1 MDIRFQNLGPE
12 QWKAEIMLAPACEGE
27 DIIRECPELDK
38 AAPWL
43 AIAPAMRDFKGKD
56 GELVLLHGHPELSV
70 PRVLAVGLGP
80 REKVDAARL
89 RAAIAAA
96 VQRCRGLGLNSILLP
111 EPALSRLP
119 GGRER
124 LVEECVYAAQL
135 ALYRFTALKKPQEDE
150 AADPQ
155 WLALGFD
162 GQSVPD
168 GEHAAA
174 RRGERAA
181 KAVAL
186 ARDLAN
192 MPGNLL
198 YPESLAQRAVELGRE
213 LGFTCTVLDETALA
227 EEGMGALL
235 AVGQGSARPPR
246 LVVLEPVSYT
256 HLTLPTKA

>member
-27 DIIRECPELDK
+27 DILRECPELDK

-43 AIAPAMRDFKGKD
+43 TVAPAMRDFKGKD
-56 GELVLLHGHPELSV
+56 GELALLHGHPELPV

-96 VQRCRGLGLNSILLP
+96 VQRCRGLSLNSILLP

-150 AADPQ
+150 PADPQ

-168 GEHAAA
+168 GAHDTAA
-174 RRGERAA
+174 RR
-181 KAVAL
+181 
-186 ARDLAN
+186 
-192 MPGNLL
+192 
-198 YPESLAQRAVELGRE
+198 
-213 LGFTCTVLDETALA
+213 
-227 EEGMGALL
+227 
-235 AVGQGSARPPR
+235 SARPEPWLWPGIWPTCRATCSIPKAWPSALWNWAKNWASPARCWTKPPWPGKAWARCWPWARGRPGRPAWSCWSMPPR
-246 LVVLEPVSYT
+246 ATSRT
-256 HLTLPTKA
+256 SR